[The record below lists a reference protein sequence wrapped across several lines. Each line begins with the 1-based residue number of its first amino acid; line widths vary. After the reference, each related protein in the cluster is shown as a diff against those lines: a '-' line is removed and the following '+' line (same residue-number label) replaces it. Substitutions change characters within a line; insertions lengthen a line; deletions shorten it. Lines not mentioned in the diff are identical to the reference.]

1 MTQLMRMDA
10 LFILLLVLAPGNAK
24 AWKSAI
30 IAAGVTLLYY
40 FACLLALNA
49 WFRTIKCQ
57 SCKAWGAAAWW
68 YLAFASFKCNHRRR
82 GPSSLGAAL
91 GPTPRS
97 FNNSKSLAGPIA
109 SPTLDFLCGLPFL
122 AFGFLCEWPRTL
134 PFSEARCRKKCV
146 WKKKIAQFFP
156 IAENYG
162 GFYFSKV
169 RSSVANFVAKVLC
182 RVLCRLLWALSCA
195 GC

>member
-1 MTQLMRMDA
+1 MDA

-134 PFSEARCRKKCV
+134 PFSEARCWKKVCLE
-146 WKKKIAQFFP
+146 KKIAQFFP